1 MQDLPFMKAEEYLD
15 EFFDDD
21 ERLFGKRFDKIDTNI
36 SYNPY
41 EESHIL
47 PFKKPLSIND
57 INKVDIF
64 GGSSDF
70 DDNFEEFE
78 DENGKDFDRDG
89 EGSFNSAI
97 GEINNISSY
106 TIPMFRGV
114 EDKEDFTYNWSIF
127 GQQDYY
133 SISTIEGKA
142 LAFLDTLKLKFG
154 KNIMSDFEQHFIRII
169 GVTEEAG
176 NIIVKVYLKVSFFD
190 YVINTKTTEVTR
202 GTDQRKLTNNYILT
216 FVKAKGKTAKK
227 CPNCGAPIKGNTSS
241 KCPYCDSTIVTD
253 AKDFVMSKKTNVN
266 L

>member
-1 MQDLPFMKAEEYLD
+1 MAYKKFLAVQNAWMDFEYDQLRELCTD
-15 EFFDDD
+15 E
-21 ERLFGKRFDKIDTNI
+21 LYN
-36 SYNPY
+36 SY
-41 EESHIL
+41 I
-47 PFKKPLSIND
+47 
-57 INKVDIF
+57 
-64 GGSSDF
+64 
-70 DDNFEEFE
+70 
-78 DENGKDFDRDG
+78 
-89 EGSFNSAI
+89 
-97 GEINNISSY
+97 
-106 TIPMFRGV
+106 T
-114 EDKEDFTYNWSIF
+114 
-127 GQQDYY
+127 Q
-133 SISTIEGKA
+133 
-142 LAFLDTLKLKFG
+142 LDTLKLKFG